1 MAWARTL
8 WSFAKDAFTE
18 NVGLK
23 AVALAIAIA
32 LFVYQ
37 HGRHDQQQRTIPVGL
52 VVRLPPEVKARELM
66 TAVPASIH
74 VTVLGTTRA
83 IDRVIQTGVTPIEID
98 LRDAKDTTL
107 TFDAR
112 MFSLPPELEVKI
124 IDPPSIALHWED
136 VVTREVPIQ
145 ASITGQPA
153 GGYVVKGEPAVDPVA
168 VRMKG
173 PRSAIEVLQFA
184 RLAAFDVSGLDEGV
198 HQRLIELDAPRPR
211 VSYLD
216 PPRARVTVTVAKRVT
231 EQKFARRPVEVIG
244 VSNGRTVPKTVD
256 VTVVGAPEIV
266 KALREEQVVPKVD
279 LGKEPGKL
287 AEQPHGSATLRVT
300 VELAGAEAEIQPPTV
315 AVKW

>member
-1 MAWARTL
+1 MGWARGL
-8 WSFAKDAFTE
+8 LSFTKDAFTE
-18 NVGLK
+18 NVALK
-23 AVALAIAIA
+23 SVALAIAIS

-52 VVRLPPEVKARELM
+52 IVRLPPEAKLRELM
-66 TAVPASIH
+66 TPVPASVH

-83 IDRVIQTGVTPIEID
+83 IDRVIQTGVTPMELD
-98 LRDAKDTTL
+98 LRDAKDTTV
-107 TFDAR
+107 TFEER

-124 IDPPSIALHWED
+124 IDPPTIALHWED
-136 VVTREVPIQ
+136 IVTRSVPIQ

-153 GGYVVKGEPAVDPVA
+153 GGYVVKGEPAVDPDA
-168 VRMKG
+168 IRMKG

-184 RLAAFDVSGLDEGV
+184 RLAAFDVSGLDEGT

-211 VSYLD
+211 VSYLE
-216 PPRARVTVTVAKRVT
+216 PPRASVTVTVAKRVT
-231 EQKFARRPVEVIG
+231 EQKFARRPVEVLG
-244 VSNGRTVPKTVD
+244 VVAGRAVPKTVD
-256 VTVVGAPEIV
+256 VTVIGAPEIV

-279 LGKEPGKL
+279 LSKEPGKL

-300 VELAGAEAEIQPPTV
+300 VELAGADTEIQPPTV